1 MSKMQRTKGATWER
15 DVVNLAKSF
24 GLDARRTAPNQT
36 QDGSDT
42 FGDVTINGLKCEL
55 KHHAVVPQWI
65 EMVNCA
71 LLGSWF
77 KPKKIVLSWI
87 TGHDALI
94 IKRTGGWAALAV
106 VKCSYEEEYEVITLE
121 NFLRRVH
128 QRTSPQV

>member
-15 DVVNLAKSF
+15 DVVNFAKSF

-71 LLGSWF
+71 LLCIDF
-77 KPKKIVLSWI
+77 VPKKIVGEWI
-87 TGHDALI
+87 AGHDALI
-94 IKRTGGWAALAV
+94 IKRTGGWAALV
-106 VKCSYEEEYEVITLE
+106 VRSYGAGFVVETLDT
-121 NFLRRVH
+121 FLKRLSAYK
-128 QRTSPQV
+128 RTSPQV